1 MEFQI
6 NVNGMSCN
14 HCVKSIENAIGK
26 LDGVST
32 CSVSLEK
39 SLVNVTTTGE
49 KPTLNEIR
57 EIISDL
63 GFEPV

>member
-1 MEFQI
+1 MEFKI

-14 HCVKSIENAIGK
+14 HCVKSIENAINK
-26 LDGVST
+26 VDGVST
-32 CSVSLEK
+32 CSVSLEQ
-39 SLVNVTTTGE
+39 SLVSITTTGE
-49 KPTLNEIR
+49 KPTLDEIR